1 MLRLNFFERWWH
13 DQILKV
19 VKRTR
24 KKFWKLEAGQF
35 VENLD
40 TVKFGKLLVERR
52 VSLEGRIKL
61 EFLVLVSKNSCSVCY
76 SSEARDFLCN
86 NIKHP
91 KFIQRIE
98 GFFVKKVA
106 LLNLSGLL
114 IPRFPIF
121 FAKFLKPRKYS
132 DTRKTSMASHRQ
144 ILSRLPEKSTKTL
157 VLMNLG
163 LFISYNLLS
172 ATNNIYTFFN
182 SMQFVES
189 LR

>member
-1 MLRLNFFERWWH
+1 M
-13 DQILKV
+13 
-19 VKRTR
+19 
-24 KKFWKLEAGQF
+24 
-35 VENLD
+35 ENRY

-61 EFLVLVSKNSCSVCY
+61 EFLVFVSKNGCSVCY

-132 DTRKTSMASHRQ
+132 DTRKNEHGFPPPNFKPTSGKKYKNASFD
-144 ILSRLPEKSTKTL
+144 EFTL
-157 VLMNLG
+157 VH
-163 LFISYNLLS
+163 YNIL
-172 ATNNIYTFFN
+172 
-182 SMQFVES
+182 
-189 LR
+189 